1 MKKIINQ
8 TLLILFLFLLTSVVY
23 LSIIGIETDRFNN
36 RIINKIKY
44 IDKNLD
50 VDLKK
55 VNLLLDIFNFNL
67 NVKTVGTKL
76 KYNNKSIQFADL
88 KSTISLKSLIN
99 KNFLITNLK
108 ISTQTLNIKDLISFI
123 RLFKNDAKL
132 YIAEKLIK
140 DGLIIADINIE
151 FNKKGVI
158 KDNYSI
164 KGFVKNGK
172 INFSKK
178 YDLSKIFFTFDIK
191 KNNFNFKDMRISLNG
206 NNFLIPQ
213 LITEKKK
220 NNFLI
225 NGKLNNE
232 IINLSQ
238 NNINFINKENNNLNI
253 QELEFGS
260 KNSFSFEIDKKMNFK
275 NIKIDSNFDLKKLF
289 FFNDNKVLSKI
300 IPKFKNNLKLIN
312 HKIYLKYDE
321 DNLYIDGLGEF
332 LVQNFNDKLEYKIN
346 KSKKKIN
353 FDLRFEIIENQFNLD
368 FINYQ
373 KKENSNLEILVTGNT
388 DIDKKFLF
396 KKIIF
401 KENNNRIE
409 VLNLIIK
416 NKKINKFQEIDFNYF
431 DKENLQNQF
440 KILKKDK
447 KYILS
452 GDYLNLNKIIEEI
465 LSSKNKKKINLFKN
479 DFKLK
484 VDVDKAYLDKINI
497 INDLNGYLL
506 LKNNKIID
514 ANLISKFSNQKK
526 IQLTIKKDN
535 NQTVTT
541 LYSDKAKPFVKRY
554 KFIKGFDEG
563 SLDFY
568 SVKKN
573 NTTVS
578 KLKIYDFKLKEL
590 PVLTKILTLASLQ
603 GIADLLSGEGIRFNE
618 FEMNFSNKENLM
630 TINEI
635 YSIGPAISILMEGYV
650 EKDKLVSFRGTLV
663 PATTLNKVI
672 GSIPFLGDILVGK
685 NVGEGVFGVSFKIKG
700 PPKKLETTVNP
711 IKTLTPRF
719 ITRTLEKLKKN

>member
-50 VDLKK
+50 VELKK

-99 KNFLITNLK
+99 KDFLITNLK

-191 KNNFNFKDMRISLNG
+191 KNNFNFQDMRISLNG

-260 KNSFSFEIDKKMNFK
+260 KNSFSFEVDKKMNFK

-409 VLNLIIK
+409 VLNLIIE

-447 KYILS
+447 NYILS

-484 VDVDKAYLDKINI
+484 VDVDKAYLDKTNI

-526 IQLTIKKDN
+526 IQLTIKKDD

-568 SVKKN
+568 SAKKN

-650 EKDKLVSFRGTLV
+650 EKDRLVSFRGTLV

-711 IKTLTPRF
+711 IKTLTQRF
-719 ITRTLEKLKKN
+719 TCTNQHH